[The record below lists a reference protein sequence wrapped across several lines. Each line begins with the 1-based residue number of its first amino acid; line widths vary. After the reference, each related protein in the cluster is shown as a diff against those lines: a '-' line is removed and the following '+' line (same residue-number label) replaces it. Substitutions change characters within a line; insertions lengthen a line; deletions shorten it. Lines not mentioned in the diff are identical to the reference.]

1 MRKIGILEDDEAM
14 GKELGYYLE
23 SNGYEARWIEPAEYA
38 GKKAEELVKLLL
50 GENLHLLL
58 LDVGLPGVNGLHV
71 CKEFR
76 KETECPVIMITSKND
91 DFTELMAI
99 NNGADD
105 FVAKP
110 FNPQILIAHMESV
123 LKRVY
128 KADSASDE
136 IRVVQEIGGDGEK
149 RRQEFTLELSKG
161 RVVAGSEKEV
171 ISAGGAQ
178 EPAKGQIAAERIAEL
193 SKNELQILKIL
204 AKNQG
209 KIVSRDDIMN
219 ELWDNCMFVD
229 DNTLTVNMTRL
240 KGKLETIGI
249 TDAIVTKRGMGYLLP

>member
-14 GKELGYYLE
+14 GKELQYYLE

-50 GENLHLLL
+50 EENLHLLL
-58 LDVGLPGVNGLHV
+58 LDIGLPGINGLHV

-76 KETECPVIMITSKND
+76 KTTECPVIMITSKND
-91 DFTELMAI
+91 DLTELMAI

-123 LKRVY
+123 LKRTY
-128 KADSASDE
+128 KADVISDE
-136 IRVVQEIGGDGEK
+136 MHVVQEIESDGEK

-161 RVVAGSEKEV
+161 RVAAGTIAE
-171 ISAGGAQ
+171 A
-178 EPAKGQIAAERIAEL
+178 AKGVTASGTVAEL

-204 AKNQG
+204 VKNQG

-240 KGKLETIGI
+240 KGKLENIGI
-249 TDAIVTKRGMGYLLP
+249 TGAIVTKRGMGYQLQ

>member
-1 MRKIGILEDDEAM
+1 MKKIGILEDDEAM
-14 GKELGYYLE
+14 GKELSYYLE

-50 GENLHLLL
+50 DEKLHLLL
-58 LDVGLPGVNGLHV
+58 LDVGLPGINGLHV

-76 KETECPVIMITSKND
+76 KASECPVIMITSKND
-91 DFTELMAI
+91 DLTELMAI

-123 LKRVY
+123 IKRTY
-128 KADSASDE
+128 KAAAVSDE
-136 IRVVQEIGGDGEK
+136 LRVVQEIDNGGEK

-161 RVVAGSEKEV
+161 RVVAD
-171 ISAGGAQ
+171 SAV
-178 EPAKGQIAAERIAEL
+178 EL

-204 AKNQG
+204 VENQG
-209 KIVSRDDIMN
+209 NIVSRDDIMN
-219 ELWDNCMFVD
+219 ALWDNCMFVD

-240 KGKLETIGI
+240 KGKLEDIGI
-249 TDAIVTKRGMGYLLP
+249 TGAIVTKRGMGYQLQ

>member
-1 MRKIGILEDDEAM
+1 M
-14 GKELGYYLE
+14 
-23 SNGYEARWIEPAEYA
+23 S
-38 GKKAEELVKLLL
+38 
-50 GENLHLLL
+50 
-58 LDVGLPGVNGLHV
+58 
-71 CKEFR
+71 
-76 KETECPVIMITSKND
+76 ECPVIMITSKND
-91 DFTELMAI
+91 DLTELMAI

-123 LKRVY
+123 IKRTY
-128 KADSASDE
+128 KATAVSDE
-136 IRVVQEIGGDGEK
+136 MHVVQEIDNGGEK

-161 RVVAGSEKEV
+161 RVVAGDAV
-171 ISAGGAQ
+171 
-178 EPAKGQIAAERIAEL
+178 EL

-204 AKNQG
+204 VENQG

-240 KGKLETIGI
+240 KGKLEDIGI
-249 TDAIVTKRGMGYLLP
+249 TGAIVTKRGMGYQLQ

>member
-1 MRKIGILEDDEAM
+1 MKKIGILEDDEAM
-14 GKELGYYLE
+14 GKELQYYLE
-23 SNGYEARWIEPAEYA
+23 SNGYEARWIEPSEYA
-38 GKKAEELVKLLL
+38 GKKAEDLIKLLL
-50 GENLHLLL
+50 EENLHLLL
-58 LDVGLPGVNGLHV
+58 LDIGLPGVNGLHV

-76 KETECPVIMITSKND
+76 KVSECPVIMITSKHD
-91 DFTELMAI
+91 DLTELMAI

-123 LKRVY
+123 LKRTY
-128 KADSASDE
+128 KSVAASDE
-136 IRVVQEIGGDGEK
+136 LHVVQEIEADGAT
-149 RRQEFTLELSKG
+149 RRQEFTMELSKG
-161 RVVAGSEKEV
+161 RVVAD
-171 ISAGGAQ
+171 GAV
-178 EPAKGQIAAERIAEL
+178 EL

-204 AKNQG
+204 AQNQG

-240 KGKLETIGI
+240 KGKLEDVGI
-249 TDAIVTKRGMGYLLP
+249 TGAIVTKRGMGYLLQ

>member
-1 MRKIGILEDDEAM
+1 MKKIGILEDDEAM
-14 GKELGYYLE
+14 GKELQYYLE
-23 SNGYEARWIEPAEYA
+23 SNGYEARWIEPTEYA
-38 GKKAEELVKLLL
+38 GKKPEELVKLLL

-58 LDVGLPGVNGLHV
+58 LDIGLPGVNGLHV

-76 KETECPVIMITSKND
+76 NASDCPVIMITSKND
-91 DFTELMAI
+91 DLTELMAI

-128 KADSASDE
+128 KAAGNSDE
-136 IRVVQEIGGDGEK
+136 LRVVQEIEVEGSL
-149 RRQEFTLELSKG
+149 RRQEFVLELSKG
-161 RVVAGSEKEV
+161 RVVAGSASKGEAG
-171 ISAGGAQ
+171 SGAAAGGVV
-178 EPAKGQIAAERIAEL
+178 EL

-209 KIVSRDDIMN
+209 NIVSRDDIMN

-240 KGKLETIGI
+240 KGKLEDIGI
-249 TDAIVTKRGMGYLLP
+249 TGAIVTKRGMGYQLL